1 METAELVQRY
11 LDNWNETDPAAR
23 RAAVAA
29 VWADDGSYV
38 DPLVSVAGHDQISGV
53 IGAFHEQMPGYVFR
67 LLDDNVD
74 SHHNIARFRW
84 ELVPAAGGE
93 SVAIGFD
100 VAVTGDDGRIE
111 NVLGFLDMAPSA

>member
-38 DPLVSVAGHDQISGV
+38 DPLVSVAGHDQISRV

-111 NVLGFLDMAPSA
+111 NVLGFLDMAPGS

>member
-11 LDNWNETDPAAR
+11 LDNWNETEPAAR
-23 RAAVAA
+23 RVAVAA
-29 VWADDGSYV
+29 VWADDARYV

-93 SVAIGFD
+93 AVAIGFD

>member
-38 DPLVSVAGHDQISGV
+38 DPLVSVAGHDQIAGV

-74 SHHNIARFRW
+74 SHHNVARFWW

-111 NVLGFLDMAPSA
+111 NVLGFLDMAPSG

>member
-111 NVLGFLDMAPSA
+111 NVLGFLDMAPGS